1 MTDYSLTIT
10 PVVYFKSDN
19 DLNAENITTF
29 RNCYR
34 SLSKIDTFDD
44 HIIDET
50 SLLNAAKQLR
60 IQADSLEHQDVL
72 RECVKYDDMSN
83 TLLCVRVLISDY
95 VRQRP
100 LEQYS
105 ISEPIVNDSTE
116 NEVPQ
121 ILKEI
126 KCIVIIKQQKKQ
138 INDFLNDYLL
148 QVVQEN
154 NIHQ

>member
-60 IQADSLEHQDVL
+60 IQADSLEHQDLL
-72 RECVKYDDMSN
+72 RECVKYDDISN
-83 TLLCVRVLISDY
+83 ALLCVRVLINDS

-105 ISEPIVNDSTE
+105 ISEPIVNDSIE

-126 KCIVIIKQQKKQ
+126 KCIVIIKQQKKE